1 MATYTTRN
9 RLIKQATAEN
19 KGAWGTYLNA
29 GLIDMLDEAMDG
41 ITTLSMSGNVT
52 LTDEDGATDQAR
64 KRIINITS
72 TGGSTRTI
80 TIPAVEKVY
89 TIRNAGAQ
97 YVTVKT
103 AAGTGVIVLPGVTVS
118 LFCDATDCYK
128 TGQSG
133 FGLISTTAY
142 TPASSNI
149 DVTLTGFGCSEFWL
163 WCEGLSTSSVA
174 STIGIGFSANGSSY
188 TTAAT
193 IATFSAISDTYY
205 GGIALS
211 TSAFTAGGT
220 AMASLANL
228 TSDAT
233 SSAMTPVAVPWRR
246 TAGGG
251 YIRLSNNSGGSAVFD
266 AGSVYLYGR

>member
-52 LTDEDGATDQAR
+52 LTDEDGVTDQAR

-89 TIRNAGAQ
+89 TVRNAGSQ

-103 AAGTGVIVLPGVTVS
+103 AAGTGVIVLPGVAVS

-128 TGQSG
+128 LGQSG
-133 FGLISTTAY
+133 FGLISTT
-142 TPASSNI
+142 N
-149 DVTLTGFGCSEFWL
+149 
-163 WCEGLSTSSVA
+163 
-174 STIGIGFSANGSSY
+174 
-188 TTAAT
+188 
-193 IATFSAISDTYY
+193 
-205 GGIALS
+205 
-211 TSAFTAGGT
+211 
-220 AMASLANL
+220 
-228 TSDAT
+228 
-233 SSAMTPVAVPWRR
+233 
-246 TAGGG
+246 
-251 YIRLSNNSGGSAVFD
+251 
-266 AGSVYLYGR
+266 